1 MEVRCMMNS
10 PRVILVPTEGAGNVD
25 GSWAGSWIQMLSDLQ
40 FTTFSPSWEKSGDS
54 GGYSMLVGRIRRRL
68 GTGGGHSQGRL
79 PILRP
84 QG

>member
-10 PRVILVPTEGAGNVD
+10 PRVILVPAEGAGNVD

-54 GGYSMLVGRIRRRL
+54 GGVLYACRSHKTKTWHRRW
-68 GTGGGHSQGRL
+68 
-79 PILRP
+79 P
-84 QG
+84 